1 MHVKTVYE
9 VSKNLIGFVVLL
21 LVPPSIVADA
31 DVEQGLRIMTEVD
44 VRDTGWI
51 DYTVDLTMILSNAR
65 GETSERQIRVKSKE
79 TEGDGDRTLLIFDT
93 PPDVRG
99 TGLLTH
105 THFSGEDD
113 QWLYLP
119 ALKRIKRIASKNK
132 SGPFVGSEFA
142 YEDLTSQE
150 VSKYSYKHLNDE
162 TIDGKE
168 HFVVERYPLDKNSG
182 YTRQIAWIDKEHYRF
197 KRIEFFDRKNKH
209 LKTLSFYQYGLYEN
223 RFWRAA
229 SMIMENHV
237 SKKSTQ
243 LAWNNFQFGRGVR
256 DQDFNK
262 NALKRVR

>member
-1 MHVKTVYE
+1 M
-9 VSKNLIGFVVLL
+9 SKSLMVFLFL
-21 LVPPSIVADA
+21 FFLPPAILADEY
-31 DVEQGLRIMTEVD
+31 VEQGLQIMTEVD
-44 VRDTGWI
+44 LRDTGWV

-65 GETSERQIRVKSKE
+65 GETSERQIEVKSKE
-79 TEGDGDRTLLIFDT
+79 TEGDGDRTLLVFDT

-105 THFSGEDD
+105 THLNGEDD

-150 VSKYSYKHLNDE
+150 VSKYSYKYLNDE
-162 TIDGKE
+162 TIAGNE
-168 HFVVERYPLDKNSG
+168 HFIVERFPVDKNSG
-182 YTRQIAWIDKEHYRF
+182 YTRQVAWIDKEHYRF
-197 KRIEFFDRKNKH
+197 QRIEFFDRKNKH
-209 LKTLSFYQYGLYEN
+209 QKTLSFYDYSLYNN

-237 SKKSTQ
+237 SKKNTQ
-243 LAWNNFQFGRGVR
+243 LIWNNFQFDRGVR

>member
-1 MHVKTVYE
+1 M
-9 VSKNLIGFVVLL
+9 SKSLMVFLFL
-21 LVPPSIVADA
+21 FFLPPAILADEY
-31 DVEQGLRIMTEVD
+31 VEQGLQIMTEVD
-44 VRDTGWI
+44 LRDTGWV

-65 GETSERQIRVKSKE
+65 GETSERQIQVKSKE
-79 TEGDGDRTLLIFDT
+79 TEGDGDRTLLVFDT

-99 TGLLTH
+99 TGLLTY
-105 THFSGEDD
+105 TNLNGEDD

-150 VSKYSYKHLNDE
+150 VSKYSYKYLNDE
-162 TIDGKE
+162 TIAGNE
-168 HFVVERYPLDKNSG
+168 HFIVERFPVDKNSG
-182 YTRQIAWIDKEHYRF
+182 YTRQVAWIDKEHYRF
-197 KRIEFFDRKNKH
+197 QRIEFFDRKNKH
-209 LKTLSFYQYGLYEN
+209 QKTLSFYDYSLYNN

-237 SKKSTQ
+237 SKKNTQ
-243 LAWNNFQFGRGVR
+243 LIWNNFQFDRGVR

>member
-1 MHVKTVYE
+1 M
-9 VSKNLIGFVVLL
+9 SKYFVAFVVLFSL
-21 LVPPSIVADA
+21 SPSLSADEDA
-31 DVEQGLRIMTEVD
+31 EQGLRIMTEVD
-44 VRDTGWI
+44 LRDTGWV
-51 DYTVDLTMILSNAR
+51 DYTVDLTMILSNSR
-65 GETSERQIRVKSKE
+65 GETSERQIRMKSKE
-79 TEGDGDRTLLIFDT
+79 TEGDGDRTLLVFDT

-99 TGLLTH
+99 TGLLTY

-119 ALKRIKRIASKNK
+119 ALKRVKRIASKNK

-150 VSKYSYKHLNDE
+150 VSKYSYKYLNDE
-162 TIDGKE
+162 TIDGNE

-209 LKTLSFYQYGLYEN
+209 LKTLSFYEYGLYEN
-223 RFWRAA
+223 RFWRAG

-243 LAWNNFQFGRGVR
+243 LSWNNFQFGRGVR